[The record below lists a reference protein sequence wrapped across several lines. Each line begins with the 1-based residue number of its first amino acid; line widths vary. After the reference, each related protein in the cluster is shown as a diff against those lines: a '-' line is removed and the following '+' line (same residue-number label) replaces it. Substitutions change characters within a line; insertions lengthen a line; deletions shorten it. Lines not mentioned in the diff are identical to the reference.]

1 MEVQDGGPSDAVA
14 CAPPREDTDV
24 STGIEV
30 ARADQDAARDAH
42 EAVLMARVAAGDDG
56 GEALRA
62 LHGRYAGPVV
72 ALGMR
77 LLGDHGLAEELVQET
92 MLRLWRSAG
101 GFDPARGGARSY
113 VFTIARRAA
122 VDLHRRRA
130 ARPVDLLTDVGVTD
144 AGPEL
149 GAVEDTGD
157 GLLERLDLRDAVAR
171 LSPAHREVID
181 LGYRLDLTQAEIARR
196 LDLPLGT
203 VKTRSH
209 SALQALRRRLDGLSA
224 AA

>member
-1 MEVQDGGPSDAVA
+1 MDS
-14 CAPPREDTDV
+14 
-24 STGIEV
+24 GIEV

-42 EAVLMARVAAGDDG
+42 EAVLMGRIAACGDG

-62 LHGRYAGPVV
+62 MHARYAGPVG

-77 LLGDHGLAEELVQET
+77 LLRGDHGLAEELVQET
-92 MLRLWRSAG
+92 FLRLWRSAG
-101 GFDPARGGARSY
+101 AFDRSRGSARTY

-122 VDLHRRRA
+122 VDLHRRRSM
-130 ARPVDLLTDVGVTD
+130 RPLDLLTDAGVTE

-157 GLLERLDLRDAVAR
+157 VLLTALDLRDAVAR
-171 LSPAHREVID
+171 LSPAHREVIE
-181 LGYRLDLTQAEIARR
+181 LGYGHDLTQAEIARR

-209 SALQALRRRLDGLSA
+209 SALQVLRRRLDGFGA
-224 AA
+224 PA

>member
-1 MEVQDGGPSDAVA
+1 MPSLQSL
-14 CAPPREDTDV
+14 REDQTV
-24 STGIEV
+24 GSGIEV

-42 EAVLMARVAAGDDG
+42 EAVLMARIAAGTDG

-62 LHGRYAGPVV
+62 MHARYAGPVG

-77 LLGDHGLAEELVQET
+77 LLSGDHGLAEELVQET
-92 MLRLWRSAG
+92 LLRLWRSAG
-101 GFDPARGGARSY
+101 AFDPARGSARTY

-130 ARPVDLLTDVGVTD
+130 MRPLDLLTDAGVTE

-157 GLLERLDLRDAVAR
+157 GLLTALDLRDAVAR
-171 LSPAHREVID
+171 LSPAHREVIE
-181 LGYRLDLTQAEIARR
+181 LGYGHDLTQAEIARR

-209 SALQALRRRLDGLSA
+209 SALQALRRRLDGLSTA
-224 AA
+224 A

>member
-1 MEVQDGGPSDAVA
+1 M
-14 CAPPREDTDV
+14 
-24 STGIEV
+24 STGIDV

-42 EAVLMARVAAGDDG
+42 EGVLMTRIAAGLDG

-62 LHGRYAGPVV
+62 MHARYAGPVG
-72 ALGMR
+72 ALGLR

-92 MLRLWRSAG
+92 LLRLWRSAG
-101 GFDPARGGARSY
+101 GFDPARGSAHAYLFR
-113 VFTIARRAA
+113 IARRAA
-122 VDLHRRRA
+122 VDLQRRRA
-130 ARPVDLLTDVGVTD
+130 MRPLELLADAGVTE

-157 GLLERLDLRDAVAR
+157 GLLTALDLRDAVSR
-171 LSPAHREVID
+171 LSPAHREVIE
-181 LGYRLDLTQAEIARR
+181 LGYRHDLTQAEIARR
-196 LDLPLGT
+196 LGLPLGT

-209 SALQALRRRLDGLSA
+209 SALMALRRRLDGLGA